1 MTLYVPG
8 GTENTIKDTYLRQFW
23 SESCGYSG
31 WCGRFQLF
39 APPGWHADPTFK
51 ETGYCCGGH
60 GGCSNCIMT
69 LSQAIADYSTEVTFV
84 SDPPGAQIFIDGV
97 EWWQGAI
104 TGADGATFR
113 GISPGT
119 HTYELRMA
127 GYQSVTGTFVLALDT
142 PITLLPPTGS
152 ASFSSIPSGAEIFL
166 DGADQSIK
174 TPATITD
181 VPAGSHTYTLKL
193 SGYNDFAGTVEV
205 IKDQTVSVSAV
216 LVPSEGCILFSTV
229 PAGAKVIVDGT
240 DTGKITPALICG
252 LSIGQHTYRL
262 SLAGYL
268 ESSGS
273 VELAAGQGTKVT
285 ITLEKKF
292 GSISFASTPSGA
304 QVFLDGQDQEM
315 VTPATLTNVPTG
327 SHAFTL
333 KLAGYNDYTGIV
345 EVLENQISTV
355 TATLTPAE
363 GCIYF
368 NTTPAG
374 AKIFIDDVDTGQV
387 TPALVCGL
395 TLGAHTYRLSLTG
408 YQDITGSV
416 DLVAGQGTTVTGTLP
431 KKGIGTGTIIV
442 LTLLGAGVLG
452 AVILGSGEK
461 TTIVNREFTRRPP
474 GGR

>member
-1 MTLYVPG
+1 MTTCRKLTVERVYTAG
-8 GTENTIKDTYLRQFW
+8 FTLLADQYEGIKPYTTTLHISYPA
-23 SESCGYSG
+23 
-31 WCGRFQLF
+31 
-39 APPGWHADPTFK
+39 AP
-51 ETGYCCGGH
+51 
-60 GGCSNCIMT
+60 N
-69 LSQAIADYSTEVTFV
+69 QAV
-84 SDPPGAQIFIDGV
+84 SVVSA
-97 EWWQGAI
+97 
-104 TGADGATFR
+104 
-113 GISPGT
+113 
-119 HTYELRMA
+119 
-127 GYQSVTGTFVLALDT
+127 SVTGDSCVEDATLDATGKADVSYEVRRTHMIYVMLKKTDCCTTFDYMNCPTSNYVLLKVGAL
-142 PITLLPPTGS
+142 GS
-152 ASFSSIPSGAEIFL
+152 ISFASVPEGAEIFL
-166 DGADQSIK
+166 DGEDQSVR
-174 TPATITD
+174 TPVTITD

-193 SGYNDFAGTVEV
+193 SGYNDFAGTVDV
-205 IKDQTVSVSAV
+205 LKDQTANVSAE
-216 LVPSEGCILFSTV
+216 LIPAEGCILFVTE
-229 PAGAKVIVDGT
+229 PAGAKVIVDDV
-240 DTGKITPALICG
+240 DTGKNTPVLICG
-252 LSIGQHTYRL
+252 LSTGPHTYRL

-268 ESSGS
+268 DSTGS